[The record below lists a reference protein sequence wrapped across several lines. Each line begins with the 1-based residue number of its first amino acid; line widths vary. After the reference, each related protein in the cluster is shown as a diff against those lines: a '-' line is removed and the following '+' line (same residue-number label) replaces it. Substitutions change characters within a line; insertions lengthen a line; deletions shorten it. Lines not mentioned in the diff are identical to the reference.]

1 MELIQ
6 YTSEWVKGEINQGKI
21 LIIIGVISLIVSVFI
36 FKGTNE
42 ILRGMLIPL
51 GLLGIMFLGYGVFQ
65 AFGKESHLTKVTES
79 YKENTQNTIQKE
91 YEFAQKG
98 DKSFTR
104 LKPIWAL
111 LIVVSVAL
119 YFIVSKDYFK
129 GLAIG
134 LMVLFLSTL
143 ILDSVMHYRLK
154 TYLKGITEIRPK

>member
-21 LIIIGVISLIVSVFI
+21 LIILGVILLIASVFI
-36 FKGTNE
+36 FKNTNE
-42 ILRGMLIPL
+42 IFRGMLIPF
-51 GLLGIMFLGYGVFQ
+51 GLILLIFFGYGGYQ
-65 AFGKESHLTKVTES
+65 ALSSSNHLTKVTES
-79 YKENTQNTIQKE
+79 YKENTKNTIQKE

-98 DKSFTR
+98 DKSYTR

-119 YFIVSKDYFK
+119 YFIFSKDYFK
-129 GLAIG
+129 GLAMG
-134 LMVLFLSTL
+134 LIMLFLTTL

-154 TYLKGITEIRPK
+154 IYLKGITEIKLE